1 MQFCAHRGDCR
12 KAPENTMPAFL
23 AAVES
28 GFERIETDPVFTK
41 DGVIVLLH
49 DRSINRTARNADGSE
64 IEKEIFV
71 EDLTHDEL
79 LQYDFGIAVSDDLR
93 GTKVARLEEL
103 LILAEE
109 RGVILELDK
118 KIPTDR
124 LDPLLDLVKKYNVR
138 VEFSTCETERIK
150 KILSVI
156 PDTGIIYDGNTTDAE
171 LREVCALVPYE
182 QLTVYMYYDNPN
194 FAWLT
199 DRMKTSPENCAR
211 VKKYARLAIS
221 NVITAGEMRDAI
233 IFGADIVQV
242 F

>member
-12 KAPENTMPAFL
+12 NAPENTMPAFL
-23 AAVES
+23 AAIEN

-49 DRSINRTARNADGSE
+49 DRSINRTCRNPDGSE

-71 EDLTHDEL
+71 EDITYDEL
-79 LQYDFGIAVSDDLR
+79 LQYDFGLAVSGELR
-93 GTKVARLEEL
+93 GTKVARIEEL
-103 LILAEE
+103 LILAEKS
-109 RGVILELDK
+109 GVILELDK
-118 KIPTDR
+118 KIPTDKI
-124 LDPLLDLVKKYNVR
+124 DPLLELVKKYKVR
-138 VEFSTCETERIK
+138 VEFSTCELERIK

-156 PDTGIIYDGNTTDAE
+156 PDAGIIYDGNTTDD
-171 LREVCALVPYE
+171 LLSEVSALVPYE

-211 VKKYARLAIS
+211 VKKYSRLAIS
-221 NVITAGEMRDAI
+221 NVITAREMYDAI
-233 IFGADIVQV
+233 SFGADIIQV